1 MNFCKWTPK
10 AEKGTAKLFSGS
22 VTVDHGKYMVPETF
36 VTVKS

>member
-10 AEKGTAKLFSGS
+10 AEKGTRKLFFGS
-22 VTVDHGKYMVPETF
+22 VTLDHSKYMVPETF